1 LPLLDIQAAS
11 SDTNTDISIAVST
24 SADTNPHTD
33 LKATRPTILL
43 LLPPGQQGHPLR
55 ARHVHARLEPPRVA
69 ADAPPQHK
77 PQPERAPAAARPAL
91 PRRPPARLRPPRHPA
106 PRADEGV
113 AQRAPHRRRR
123 RQGQLHL
130 AGTMGYLAG
139 RKGDGV

>member
-55 ARHVHARLEPPRVA
+55 ARHVHARLESPRVA

-77 PQPERAPAAARPAL
+77 PQPERAPAAA
-91 PRRPPARLRPPRHPA
+91 PARLRPPRHPA
-106 PRADEGV
+106 P
-113 AQRAPHRRRR
+113 RAPHRRRR

-130 AGTMGYLAG
+130 
-139 RKGDGV
+139 